1 MIYLKNSIEKQK
13 IYVPRTKIDG
23 KLVIKNK
30 TYDDGYNE
38 GHFDG
43 VTEGYASGYD
53 TGFSNGREYGR
64 SEGKEIQ
71 KSKLED
77 ISITEN
83 GIYSRE
89 DGYKNIVVEVPDNNG
104 SYDDGYDDGSSD
116 GYKEGHYDGLRQG
129 LNDGINYQYEKMV
142 NNSEVLN
149 ITENGVYF
157 TKYSKEED
165 SSEEIPSNNNR
176 NFIRTVNVNI
186 IPKINVAKEKI
197 KFGRSDMV
205 EVPEWADF
213 EGVTDMRYMFNYCTK
228 LRTISYIDT
237 SKVTNMNG
245 MFQGCTYLETI
256 PQLITNNVTN
266 MDYMF
271 QNCSNLITIPQ
282 LDTSNVTTMRDMFYS
297 CTKLTTIPLLDTSKV
312 TDMYDLFYGCSNL
325 ITISQLDT
333 SKVTNMYSMFASC
346 SRLTSIPLL
355 DFSKV
360 NNIGYFFG
368 YSNITTLTDLGG
380 FKDLKINWNDSN
392 GLSKCPNLTYE
403 SVMNVINNL
412 YDFRGNGDSTT
423 TRTIKFHANS
433 LALLSDED
441 KAIATAK
448 GWILSA

>member
-142 NNSEVLN
+142 NDSEVLN

-186 IPKINVAKEKI
+186 VPKVNVAKEKI
-197 KFGRSDMV
+197 KFSGSTFSK
-205 EVPEWADF
+205 VPEWADF
-213 EGVTDMRYMFNYCTK
+213 EGITDMRYMFRDCINLTE
-228 LRTISYIDT
+228 IPYIDT
-237 SKVTNMNG
+237 S
-245 MFQGCTYLETI
+245 
-256 PQLITNNVTN
+256 NVTN
-266 MDYMF
+266 MYGLF
-271 QNCSNLITIPQ
+271 QACNLTTIPQ
-282 LDTSNVTTMRDMFYS
+282 LDTR
-297 CTKLTTIPLLDTSKV
+297 
-312 TDMYDLFYGCSNL
+312 
-325 ITISQLDT
+325 
-333 SKVTNMYSMFASC
+333 KVTNVSYIFSSC
-346 SRLTSIPLL
+346 TNLTSIPLL
-355 DFSKV
+355 DFP
-360 NNIGYFFG
+360 NISTITYFFG
-368 YSNITTLTDLGG
+368 LSTMSRLTDLGG
-380 FKDLKINWNDSN
+380 FKDLKINWNDN
-392 GLSKCPNLTYE
+392 YGFAKCSNLTYE

-433 LALLSDED
+433 LALLSEED